1 MSESWIRVEQA
12 HLSEIWIDLE
22 AQAESA
28 GHTLGRRLPTPPRVD
43 CFIGIETS
51 PTKLRMIRIEAE
63 GSWGE
68 LSTSFPKV
76 QGLKLSLFKTSSKKL
91 SLTILQSVSGSTEI
105 FEHFVWDVY
114 TAVTNGVSESA
125 FMRVISRL
133 YLWQSFFKA
142 VNDRMSPS
150 QVVGLYGELRTLK
163 FLILDAK
170 FGPNAVFAWTG
181 PDSSLQDFCLG
192 NSFIEVKTTASSG
205 DANVKIASE
214 RQLETSF
221 SDNLYLVVYRVDART
236 GGSAGRNIREVIAE
250 LRALLAENNVAGL
263 HFEDQLLKCGY
274 SDHDTT
280 LKTRFTI
287 RDSQWFDV
295 HSDFPRIEEC
305 TLPTGVS
312 KVSYTLNVAACG
324 DWKISEQAVSER
336 LIGWTT
342 IDH

>member
-1 MSESWIRVEQA
+1 MSESWIRLEQA

-22 AQAESA
+22 AQAESI
-28 GHTLGRRLPTPPRVD
+28 GRTLGRRLPTPPRVD
-43 CFIGIETS
+43 CFIGIENS
-51 PTKLRMIRIEAE
+51 PTKLRMVRIEAE

-76 QGLKLSLFKTSSKKL
+76 QGLKLSLSKTSSEKL

-114 TAVTNGVSESA
+114 TAVISGPSESV
-125 FMRVISRL
+125 FTRVITRL
-133 YLWQSFFKA
+133 HLWQSFFKA
-142 VNDRMSPS
+142 FNDGISIS
-150 QVVGLYGELRTLK
+150 QAIGLYGELRTLK
-163 FLILDAK
+163 LLIVNAK
-170 FGPNAVFAWTG
+170 FGTSAVFAWTG

-221 SDNLYLVVYRVDART
+221 SEKLFLHVYRVDART
-236 GGSAGRNIREVIAE
+236 GGSAGCSIREVVAE
-250 LRALLAENNVAGL
+250 LRSLLAEDSVAGL
-263 HFEDQLLKCGY
+263 HFEGQLLKCGY
-274 SDHDTT
+274 SDYDTT
-280 LKTRFTI
+280 LKTRFTT

-295 HSDFPRIEEC
+295 RSDFPRIEES

-312 KVSYTLNVAACG
+312 KVSYMLNLAACS
-324 DWKISEQAVSER
+324 DWNISEQAVSEY
-336 LIGWTT
+336 LIGSTT
-342 IDH
+342 IDQ